1 MKKFFAGAACLVM
14 VLTACTA
21 FPNPFKQ
28 QNKPSFWEHR
38 AVMTKTEVPV
48 EARDGEDTAL
58 YGLTTQGNFFMQKEE
73 GGVPYIWNEPEAR
86 RIELTPANIEAEELM
101 RQFAEYSYAE
111 SGIEMPAD
119 ADLFDAYMTL
129 DGGNRLIP
137 RPIGMTFGGDYIVTQ
152 DRTGMTWMIDGETGK
167 MYGGREHMYNSAYED
182 TLIAPGQ
189 APSGQVFLLDK
200 KTDRFTIKDYS
211 RTQGF
216 DSDSCVITATSFL
229 SDGSIAVVLRDMK
242 MDLDTGEIC
251 RFLIERPDGTQE
263 IYDLGRIWFGYEPGM
278 IFSVDAQH
286 ILLINY
292 ITVRRGWVYYIDCAT
307 GGVSFLQYEEGQTA
321 LEPYT
326 DFLNDAGMV
335 DFEPHGS
342 SIMMI
347 HEAMADGQTILL
359 QDDDGR
365 LVLFK
370 PDTLECQCLLEGGEI
385 LYYPLMYN
393 FTGNGYDRLCYIGED
408 RDRWEYYSLQT
419 RE

>member
-1 MKKFFAGAACLVM
+1 MKKVLAGAACLVLL
-14 VLTACTA
+14 LTACTA

-38 AVMTKTEVPV
+38 AVREKVEVPV
-48 EARDGEDTAL
+48 EARSSGDSSL
-58 YGLTTQGNFFMQKEE
+58 FGLTTQGNFFIHREE
-73 GGVPYIWNEPEAR
+73 GGAPYIWNESEAR
-86 RIELTPANIEAEELM
+86 RVDLTPANVEAKELM
-101 RQFAEYSYAE
+101 QHFVEYSYAQ
-111 SGIEMPAD
+111 SGIEIPAD
-119 ADLFDAYMTL
+119 MDLFDAYMTL
-129 DGGNRLIP
+129 DGENRLTP
-137 RPIGMTFGGDYIVTQ
+137 RSIGMTFGGDYIAAQ
-152 DRTGMTWMIDGETGK
+152 DRTGMTWMIDAETGK
-167 MYGGREHMYNSAYED
+167 MYGGREHMYNSAYGD
-182 TLIAPGQ
+182 TLIAPGPV
-189 APSGQVFLLDK
+189 PSGQVFLLDK
-200 KTDRFTIKDYS
+200 KTDKLTIKDYS

-216 DSDSCVITATSFL
+216 DSDQCVLEAASFL

-251 RFLIERPDGTQE
+251 KLLIERPDGTRE
-263 IYDLGRIWFGYEPGM
+263 TYDLGRIRFAHEPEM
-278 IFSVDAQH
+278 IYSVDAQH
-286 ILLINY
+286 ILLTNY
-292 ITVRRGWVYYIDCAT
+292 TTVRKGWVYYIDCTT
-307 GGVSFLQYEEGQTA
+307 GAVSFLQYEEGKTA

-326 DFLNDAGMV
+326 SFLNEAGMV
-335 DFEPHGS
+335 DFEPYGS

-347 HEAMADGQTILL
+347 LEAMADGQTILL

>member
-1 MKKFFAGAACLVM
+1 
-14 VLTACTA
+14 
-21 FPNPFKQ
+21 
-28 QNKPSFWEHR
+28 
-38 AVMTKTEVPV
+38 MTKTEVPV
-48 EARDGEDTAL
+48 EARGSEDTAL
-58 YGLTTQGNFFMQKEE
+58 FGLTTQGSFFMQNEE
-73 GGVPYIWNEPEAR
+73 GGNPYIWNESETR

-101 RQFAEYSYAE
+101 RQFAEYSYAQ

-119 ADLFDAYMTL
+119 MDLFDVYMRL

-137 RPIGMTFGGDYIVTQ
+137 RPISMTFGGDYIVTQ

-167 MYGGREHMYNSAYED
+167 MYGGKEHMYTSAYGD

-189 APSGQVFLLDK
+189 VPSGQVFLLDK
-200 KTDRFTIKDYS
+200 KTDKLTIKDYS

-216 DSDSCVITATSFL
+216 DSDSCVLTATSFL

-251 RFLIERPDGTQE
+251 KLLIERPDGTQE
-263 IYDLGRIWFGYEPGM
+263 TYDLGRIQFAHEPEM
-278 IFSVDAQH
+278 IYSVDAQH
-286 ILLINY
+286 ILLTNY
-292 ITVRRGWVYYIDCAT
+292 TTVRKGWVYYIDCTT
-307 GGVSFLQYEEGQTA
+307 GAVSFLQYEEGKTA

-326 DFLNDAGMV
+326 SFLNEAGMV
-335 DFEPHGS
+335 DFEPYGS

-347 HEAMADGQTILL
+347 LEAMADGQTILL

-365 LVLFK
+365 LVLLK
-370 PDTLECQCLLEGGEI
+370 PDTLECQFLLQGGEV
-385 LYYPLMYN
+385 LSDPLMFN
-393 FTGNGYDRLCYIGED
+393 FTGNGYDRFCYRGED